1 MKKEN
6 FANKFDYEDKI
17 LFPLLDINPDFV
29 SGQTGKNRSN
39 TYESLRTVRNLFGYM
54 CECCTRQEN

>member
-1 MKKEN
+1 MKREN

-17 LFPLLDINPDFV
+17 LFPFLDINPDFV

-39 TYESLRTVRNLFGYM
+39 TYESLRTVRNLFGYV
-54 CECCTRQEN
+54 